1 MTRPEANPSKKRR
14 PRTWWG
20 RISLPTRIVIGMVVG
35 VAIGL
40 TLGPRSELLHR
51 GALVY
56 QERGKATV
64 LAQPR
69 AGAPRLAPHKGRAE
83 LIMDVVERV
92 IGPDGRSYYK
102 VRYELEAE
110 TSTGPPR
117 FGAPKEAQTRSR
129 TLEGFVAVEGAPPR
143 VSRFG
148 HSLLAVLNPF
158 GRLFLR
164 LIKMVIVPLVFA
176 SLLIGVAS
184 LGSLGKLGR
193 MGGLTFGYFLMT
205 TAIAITIGLACA
217 NVIKPGRYVDARDRD
232 RLSQTYADQ
241 AQEKV
246 NSEKVV
252 RRGVLNRV
260 VDMVPDV
267 PLWAATGPRPNMLQ
281 LIVFAIVL
289 GIGFLMIPAA
299 RARPAL
305 QFFES
310 INDVM
315 VRIVQLV
322 MELAPFGVLAL
333 LAGVS
338 GTAGV
343 GVLSAL
349 AVYSLVVLGA
359 LLIHGLVTYGLAVRL
374 VARYSLVRFFGG
386 IRQAQLIAFS
396 TSSSSATLPVSIR
409 VARENLGVSGRAA
422 SFVLPLGATVNMD
435 GTALYQG
442 VAAVFIA
449 QMFGMDLTIG
459 QQLEV
464 LFTATLASVGAAGV
478 PGAGIITLAMVLTAI
493 GVPMS
498 GIALILGVDRLL
510 DMFRTAVNVT
520 GDLSAT
526 VLVARASGELDVGGD
541 GAGSADG
548 GLDEPP
554 DDPAH

>member
-1 MTRPEANPSKKRR
+1 
-14 PRTWWG
+14 
-20 RISLPTRIVIGMVVG
+20 MVVG
-35 VAIGL
+35 VVVGL
-40 TLGPRSELLHR
+40 TVGPRSALLHKDV
-51 GALVY
+51 LVY
-56 QERGKATV
+56 PQRGKARV
-64 LAQPR
+64 LAEPR
-69 AGAPRLAPHKGRAE
+69 IEAKRLPPLEGRAE
-83 LIMDVVERV
+83 LVAGVLRTV
-92 IGPDGRSYYK
+92 RGSDGRSFYRVYYT
-102 VRYELEAE
+102 LEPAQAK
-110 TSTGPPR
+110 GPPR
-117 FGAPKEAQTRSR
+117 FSGDKKPQLRRRAVM
-129 TLEGFVAVEGAPPR
+129 GYVAVDTAPPL

-148 HSLLAVLNPF
+148 HAVLSVISPL

-164 LIKMVIVPLVFA
+164 LIMMVIVPLVFA
-176 SLLIGVAS
+176 SLLMGVAS
-184 LGSLGKLGR
+184 LGSLSKLGR
-193 MGGLTFGYFLMT
+193 MGGVTFGYFLMT
-205 TAIAITIGLACA
+205 TVIAITIGLALA
-217 NVIKPGRYVDARDRD
+217 NAVKPGWYVAPGDRD
-232 RLSQTYADQ
+232 RLAQTYAQ
-241 AQEKV
+241 EAQEKV
-246 NSEKVV
+246 KGDEVA
-252 RRGVLNRV
+252 RTGVLNRV

-267 PLWAATGPRPNMLQ
+267 PLWSATKRQPDMLQ
-281 LIVFAIVL
+281 LIVFAIFL
-289 GIGFLMIPAA
+289 GVGFLLIPAE

-322 MELAPFGVLAL
+322 MELAPFGVAAL
-333 LAGVS
+333 LAGVA
-338 GTAGV
+338 GMAGV

-359 LLIHGLVTYGLAVRL
+359 LLLHGLITYGVAVRL
-374 VARYSLVRFFGG
+374 LGRYSLRRFYRG
-386 IRQAQLIAFS
+386 IRPAQLIAFS

-409 VARENLGVSGRAA
+409 VARENLGVSNRTA

-449 QMFGMDLTIG
+449 QMFGMDLTLG

-520 GDLSAT
+520 GDLSAAVVVSRT
-526 VLVARASGELDVGGD
+526 AGEPDLVDAADAAD
-541 GAGSADG
+541 GAGAQDG
-548 GLDEPP
+548 ATVPDAAAAVDTDAAELDGTP
-554 DDPAH
+554 DDPAR

>member
-1 MTRPEANPSKKRR
+1 
-14 PRTWWG
+14 
-20 RISLPTRIVIGMVVG
+20 MVVG
-35 VAIGL
+35 VVVGL
-40 TLGPRSELLHR
+40 TLGPRSALLHKDVI
-51 GALVY
+51 VY
-56 QERGKATV
+56 QQRGKAKV
-64 LAQPR
+64 LAQPQV
-69 AGAPRLAPHKGRAE
+69 GAKRLAPRKGRTE
-83 LIMDVVERV
+83 LVMDVLRRV
-92 IGPDGRSYYK
+92 RGGDGNDYYK
-102 VRYELEAE
+102 VRYVLEAE
-110 TSTGPPR
+110 QSMGPPK
-117 FGAPKEAQTRSR
+117 FGAKKPRLPKRR
-129 TLEGFVAVEGAPPR
+129 TVVGYVAVDGAPPMMSG
-143 VSRFG
+143 VG
-148 HSLLAVLNPF
+148 HSVLSVLNPL

-176 SLLIGVAS
+176 SLLLGVAS
-184 LGSLGKLGR
+184 LGSLSKLGR

-205 TAIAITIGLACA
+205 TAVAITIGLVCA
-217 NVIKPGRYVDARDRD
+217 NTIKPGKYVDPKDRD
-232 RLSQTYADQ
+232 LLAQTYAEQ
-241 AQEKV
+241 VQKKV
-246 NSEKVV
+246 QQVGAV
-252 RRGVLNRV
+252 RTGTLNRV

-267 PLWAATGPRPNMLQ
+267 PLWAATKPRPNMLQ
-281 LIVFAIVL
+281 IIVFAIVL

-322 MELAPFGVLAL
+322 MELAPFGVLCL

-338 GTAGV
+338 GTAGA

-349 AVYSLVVLGA
+349 VVYSVVVLGA
-359 LLIHGLVTYGLAVRL
+359 LLIHALFTYGLAVRL
-374 VARYSLVRFFGG
+374 LGRYSLLRFYGG

-409 VARENLGVSGRAA
+409 VARENLGVSNRAA

-449 QMFGMDLTIG
+449 QVFGMDLTVG

-526 VLVARASGELDVGGD
+526 VIVARASGELDREGGD
-541 GAGSADG
+541 DPPTEAD
-548 GLDEPP
+548 L
-554 DDPAH
+554 DDPPSDPAT

>member
-1 MTRPEANPSKKRR
+1 
-14 PRTWWG
+14 
-20 RISLPTRIVIGMVVG
+20 MVVG
-35 VAIGL
+35 VVVGL
-40 TLGPRSELLHR
+40 TLGPRSALLHR
-51 GALVY
+51 DALVY
-56 QERGKATV
+56 KERGKAAV

-69 AGAPRLAPHKGRAE
+69 AWAQRLEPRKGRTE
-83 LIMDVVERV
+83 LVMDVLRQVR
-92 IGPDGRSYYK
+92 GADGRSYYK
-102 VRYELEAE
+102 VRYTLEGDR
-110 TSTGPPR
+110 STGLPKV
-117 FGAPKEAQTRSR
+117 GAQKKLQSRTR

-148 HSLLAVLNPF
+148 HSMLTVLNPL

-205 TAIAITIGLACA
+205 TAVAITIGLACA
-217 NVIKPGRYVDARDRD
+217 NAVKPGKYVDAEDRD

-246 NSEKVV
+246 KSEEVV
-252 RRGVLNRV
+252 RHGFLNRV

-281 LIVFAIVL
+281 IIVFAIVL
-289 GIGFLMIPAA
+289 GIGFLMVPAA

-322 MELAPFGVLAL
+322 MELAPFGVFAL

-359 LLIHGLVTYGLAVRL
+359 LLIHGLLTYGLAVRL
-374 VARYSLVRFFGG
+374 LARYSLLRFFGG

-449 QMFGMDLTIG
+449 QMFGMDLTVG

-541 GAGSADG
+541 RSASTDVD
-548 GLDEPP
+548 LDEPP
-554 DDPAH
+554 VDPAN